1 MSMKIGVPD
10 AQCGFVLAGRLARYG
25 AEVVP
30 DGEAFE
36 VRLDAPSTREL
47 PSVLTTI
54 QTWIVEEDIERASV
68 AIDGRP
74 YTMS

>member
-1 MSMKIGVPD
+1 MKIGVPD
-10 AQCGFVLAGRLARYG
+10 AQCGFVLAGRLAHYG

-30 DGEAFE
+30 DGDAFE
-36 VRLDAPSTREL
+36 VRLAAPPTREL

-54 QTWIVEEDIERASV
+54 QSWIAEEEIDRASV